1 MMRGLFVA
9 PSKIAPGWLVSLLAS
24 LSLVLAGGNTAM
36 HIHDSS
42 FTPDAILR
50 VTRANTTTLA
60 GINRYTTMV
69 NGSVPG
75 PPLHFK
81 EDQVQWVRV
90 YNDMV
95 DANLTMVSREG
106 SVYDPVADSIP
117 LEISST
123 GTESLK
129 LPIHSRMVPPW
140 PLNGPFRRNIS
151 STTSSP
157 FRRGAPEP
165 TSIIPTWIS
174 RRRQLP
180 AP

>member
-1 MMRGLFVA
+1 MMRDLFVA

-36 HIHDSS
+36 HTHDSS

-50 VTRANTTTLA
+50 VMRANTTTLA

-75 PPLHFK
+75 PPLRFK

-106 SVYDPVADSIP
+106 SVFDPVADLIP
-117 LEISST
+117 FGTSST

-140 PLNGPFRRNIS
+140 PLNGPFRRNIF

-165 TSIIPTWIS
+165 TSTTPMWIS